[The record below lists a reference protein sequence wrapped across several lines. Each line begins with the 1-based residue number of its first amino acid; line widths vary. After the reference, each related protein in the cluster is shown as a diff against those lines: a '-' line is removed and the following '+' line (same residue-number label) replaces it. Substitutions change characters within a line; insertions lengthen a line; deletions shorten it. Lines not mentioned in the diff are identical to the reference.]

1 MMSIMSTILDHE
13 NKHFV
18 FDSSERQIEREGSM
32 TPEESSGDI
41 MKEKKV
47 ICREGSSCNQSQ

>member
-1 MMSIMSTILDHE
+1 MGIMSTILDHQ

-18 FDSSERQIEREGSM
+18 FDSSERQIEGEGSM
-32 TPEESSGDI
+32 APEESSGEI

-47 ICREGSSCNQSQ
+47 ICSERSSCKQGQ